1 MSFAIYKKGNKSKEE
16 LKSKNW
22 FRQLIIQSEEHKQEK
37 KRKKEEE
44 KEKWEKYQKAM
55 IDRKKNNIDIIS
67 FNKWRAI

>member
-1 MSFAIYKKGNKSKEE
+1 MSKEE

-22 FRQLIIQSEEHKQEK
+22 IKQLIIQSEKHKQEK
-37 KRKKEEE
+37 KQKKEEE
-44 KEKWEKYQKAM
+44 KEKWKKYQKAM

>member
-1 MSFAIYKKGNKSKEE
+1 MSFAIYKKGNMSKEE